1 MIISQNRSKQNCRD
15 RENMIFESKNLD
27 RLLTTA
33 LTPDVQPDGALN
45 EQILRRAKEEVQ
57 MKKEMKDSLKKRS
70 TWNVK
75 RAVATVTISAA
86 VLLIGGGTTYAAWR
100 YLTPREAAVEL
111 KDKKLAE
118 AFSGGDAVLVNET
131 QTYGN
136 YRVTLI
142 GIVSGEELTDYA
154 MMASDGEIL
163 SDRSYWLLA
172 IEHADGTPMPES
184 SSPEYDKERFLSSPF
199 IQGVQPWNYN
209 IFVAG
214 GGYSE
219 FVRDG
224 VLYRM
229 AECDNLEL
237 FADRNVYLCLADDD
251 SARIFTEAYDYDAAS
266 GEITRKE
273 DYEGCNAL
281 FTLPLDAKKADP
293 KKAEEYLK
301 SLHQTDIPSEVP
313 FGNSQEDQT
322 DETLKNL
329 PESQQKEIAEDET
342 QMEKLRAFKNT
353 LTLDNID
360 ELCEKVA
367 GSEAVVN
374 VDWDSDWVEYSTAGE
389 DGEAG
394 SSGGMAMSEWKL
406 LFPDDTPRIHTL
418 GYGISGGGEDGTS
431 QAQIFVLRMNEDG
444 VITCALYV
452 PRDVELFIEPTSYK

>member
-1 MIISQNRSKQNCRD
+1 MIISQNRSKQNCKD
-15 RENMIFESKNLD
+15 HENMICENKNID

-33 LTPDVQPDGALN
+33 LTPDVWPDNALN

-57 MKKEMKDSLKKRS
+57 MKEEMKDHLRKRS
-70 TWNVK
+70 TWSVK
-75 RAVATVTISAA
+75 RTAATAAIAAA

-100 YLTPREAAVEL
+100 YLTPQEAAVEL
-111 KDKKLAE
+111 KDQKLAE
-118 AFSGGDAVLVNET
+118 AFSGEGAMLVNET
-131 QTYGN
+131 QSYGS
-136 YRVTLI
+136 YRITLI

-154 MMASDGEIL
+154 RMASDGEIR

-251 SARIFTEAYDYDAAS
+251 SARIFTEAYDYDASS

-301 SLHQTDIPSEVP
+301 SLDQTDVPSEVP
-313 FGNSQEDQT
+313 AGNSQEEQT
-322 DETLKNL
+322 DEALENL
-329 PESQQKEIAEDET
+329 PESQQKEIAEGEA
-342 QMEKLRAFKNT
+342 QMEKLRTFKNT
-353 LTLDNID
+353 LTIDNID

-374 VDWDSDWVEYSTAGE
+374 VDWSSDWVEYSTTDESGS
-389 DGEAG
+389 
-394 SSGGMAMSEWKL
+394 SSGGMRMSDFKR

-418 GYGISGGGEDGTS
+418 GYGISGGGEDGKL
-431 QAQIFVLRMNEDG
+431 QAQISVLRMNKEG

-452 PRDVELFIEPTSYK
+452 PKDLEL